1 MNEWPHC
8 KLPEGRDKCFHFCFS
23 QFLDKDE
30 TLVNFHCMV
39 VCSHICQPKDGFWCH
54 QDRKFTHCALRHTK
68 LSLTVA
74 SAPAISHHLPA
85 ASHLASHPVTAGHT
99 LRGHTLT
106 CKGTLGSLLLNFWD
120 TLSVPSSQLEE
131 RSLLWAVYIPRLA
144 QYDHLGHRGK
154 KCLFFYFL
162 FNLIIENDAC
172 PAVCLNMLKIS

>member
-1 MNEWPHC
+1 MSVSSTWPQTHRAITKLVSSVMITLSTRDRVWQTRVQGKHQLNEWPHC

-74 SAPAISHHLPA
+74 SAPAISHHLPQ
-85 ASHLASHPVTAGHT
+85 HLIWPPTQ
-99 LRGHTLT
+99 
-106 CKGTLGSLLLNFWD
+106 SLLGIR
-120 TLSVPSSQLEE
+120 SVATHS
-131 RSLLWAVYIPRLA
+131 RARVLWARSCWISGTPS
-144 QYDHLGHRGK
+144 
-154 KCLFFYFL
+154 LFL
-162 FNLIIENDAC
+162 PL
-172 PAVCLNMLKIS
+172 S